1 MLAQAQVTAVFPG
14 EDLGVANPL
23 GYRDSAGV
31 WRSAVVPEV
40 DDEGS
45 PRDSSTTHRLVGT
58 RCKASSRRSV
68 PPSWS
73 CTTSG
78 RGRPVAPQAGCP
90 RLPRAARARV
100 RIHAAPGAGLRRPCV
115 AWAFAPRAGTA
126 PGVAGLAGV
135 ETEPRQGIRL
145 HTLAARGPGVDRD
158 PGHGLAQ
165 VAGHRHLRRGDLH
178 PGGGGLTQALDAEGL
193 LELADQRTTAALR
206 QALLSADRDR
216 IAALADDGQLPLLLA
231 TSDNGAQMRSRS
243 TREFLAGFAITQ
255 RFGRPSTPTDQ
266 AWIES
271 LFGHVMGEWPH
282 LERIRD
288 SGELDRELDR
298 VRVEYNPVRLH
309 AGIGYVPPST
319 NTKTAATPSAKPD
332 ATDSTGHAKPASVPR
347 GQEVCVM
354 PPRQPS
360 AAWRQEATGAAA
372 GTVPVEVSA
381 TGVLDRPGTDVVGH
395 RLVLLDDLVDNLY
408 PAPRTG

>member
-1 MLAQAQVTAVFPG
+1 
-14 EDLGVANPL
+14 
-23 GYRDSAGV
+23 
-31 WRSAVVPEV
+31 
-40 DDEGS
+40 
-45 PRDSSTTHRLVGT
+45 
-58 RCKASSRRSV
+58 
-68 PPSWS
+68 
-73 CTTSG
+73 
-78 RGRPVAPQAGCP
+78 
-90 RLPRAARARV
+90 
-100 RIHAAPGAGLRRPCV
+100 
-115 AWAFAPRAGTA
+115 
-126 PGVAGLAGV
+126 
-135 ETEPRQGIRL
+135 
-145 HTLAARGPGVDRD
+145 
-158 PGHGLAQ
+158 
-165 VAGHRHLRRGDLH
+165 
-178 PGGGGLTQALDAEGL
+178 
-193 LELADQRTTAALR
+193 LR

>member
-1 MLAQAQVTAVFPG
+1 M
-14 EDLGVANPL
+14 
-23 GYRDSAGV
+23 
-31 WRSAVVPEV
+31 
-40 DDEGS
+40 
-45 PRDSSTTHRLVGT
+45 
-58 RCKASSRRSV
+58 
-68 PPSWS
+68 
-73 CTTSG
+73 
-78 RGRPVAPQAGCP
+78 
-90 RLPRAARARV
+90 
-100 RIHAAPGAGLRRPCV
+100 
-115 AWAFAPRAGTA
+115 
-126 PGVAGLAGV
+126 
-135 ETEPRQGIRL
+135 
-145 HTLAARGPGVDRD
+145 
-158 PGHGLAQ
+158 
-165 VAGHRHLRRGDLH
+165 
-178 PGGGGLTQALDAEGL
+178 
-193 LELADQRTTAALR
+193 R

-288 SGELDRELDR
+288 PANSTVSSTVSGSSTT
-298 VRVEYNPVRLH
+298 PCGSTP
-309 AGIGYVPPST
+309 ASATSPPST